1 MLLLHIPI
9 KITTPTPSQGSR
21 ATQRL
26 PGAQGHEAKR
36 LQLRAFHHLV
46 QASGTGHL
54 AQPPWVEIIKA
65 CHWDVMGIYWEEISE
80 IPRYKSHINP
90 I

>member
-1 MLLLHIPI
+1 MLLLYMPI

-54 AQPPWVEIIKA
+54 AQPPWVEIMGMSWG
-65 CHWDVMGIYWEEISE
+65 CHGDLLG
-80 IPRYKSHINP
+80 RDRKSQDINP